1 MPTFVEEREM
11 DLLRIAD
18 LEPEQLAEILSRAA
32 AVKSAPD
39 QVAGRLAGKHIGLF
53 FMKPSTRTRV
63 SAETAAVDLGAHP
76 VVLGQQEVGLG
87 KRETVADVARVLDR
101 YLDVLAMRVFDH
113 ADLVAVAESASAPV
127 INLLSDEEHPCQA
140 LADLQTIAES
150 RPLAGTTLAYVG
162 DGNNVCHSLM
172 VAAAMSE
179 MTVRVAT
186 PQGYEPQRRYVEVA
200 GSYGDVTVTD
210 NPVEAVQG
218 AHVVYTDVW
227 ASMGQEDEAQ
237 ARARRFY
244 PFQVNG
250 PLFAMADPE
259 AVFLHC
265 LPAHRGDEVTDDV
278 MDHVR
283 SRVYDQAE
291 NRMHSFKGL
300 LVYLFE

>member
-1 MPTFVEEREM
+1 M
-11 DLLRIAD
+11 DLLGIAD
-18 LEPEQLAEILSRAA
+18 LEPQQLAGLLERAA
-32 AVKSAPD
+32 AVKAAP
-39 QVAGRLAGKHIGLF
+39 QEVAGRLAGKHVGLF

-63 SAETAAVDLGAHP
+63 SAETAVVDLGAHP

-87 KRETVADVARVLDR
+87 KRESVNDVARVLDR

-113 ADLVAVAESASAPV
+113 ADLVAVAENAEAPV

-150 RPLAGTTLAYVG
+150 RPLPETTLTYLG

-172 VAAAMSE
+172 VGAAMSG
-179 MTVRVAT
+179 MTVRVAA
-186 PQGYEPQRRYVEVA
+186 PQGYEPDQKYLDIARRYGE
-200 GSYGDVTVTD
+200 VTVTD

-227 ASMGQEDEAQ
+227 ASMGQEEEAE
-237 ARARRFY
+237 ARARRFF

-259 AVFLHC
+259 AIFLHC

-278 MDHVR
+278 MDHAR

-300 LVYLFE
+300 LVSVFE

>member
-1 MPTFVEEREM
+1 MMM

-18 LEPEQLAEILSRAA
+18 LEPGQLADILARAA
-32 AVKSAPD
+32 AVKAAP
-39 QVAGRLAGKHIGLF
+39 QEVAGRLAGKHVGLF

-63 SAETAAVDLGAHP
+63 STETAAVDLGAYP

-87 KRETVADVARVLDR
+87 KREAARDVARVLDR
-101 YLDVLAMRVFDH
+101 YLDVLALRVFDH
-113 ADLVAVAESASAPV
+113 ADLVEVADNADAPV

-140 LADLQTIAES
+140 LADLQTIAET
-150 RPLAGTTLAYVG
+150 RPLAGTTLAYLG

-172 VAAAMSE
+172 VGAAMSG

-186 PQGYEPQRRYVEVA
+186 PAGYEPQREYLEAARSHGEVM
-200 GSYGDVTVTD
+200 VTD

-227 ASMGQEDEAQ
+227 ASMGQEEEAE

-259 AVFLHC
+259 AIFMHC
-265 LPAHRGDEVTDDV
+265 LPAHRGDEVTDEV
-278 MDHVR
+278 MDHPR
-283 SRVYDQAE
+283 SRAYDQAE

>member
-1 MPTFVEEREM
+1 M

-18 LEPEQLAEILSRAA
+18 LEPDRLADLLARAA
-32 AVKSAPD
+32 AVKASPQD
-39 QVAGRLAGKHIGLF
+39 VAGRLAGKHVGLF

-63 SAETAAVDLGAHP
+63 STETAVVDLGAYP

-87 KRETVADVARVLDR
+87 KREAAHDVARVLDR
-101 YLDVLAMRVFDH
+101 YFDVLALRVFDH
-113 ADLVAVAESASAPV
+113 ADLVVIAENADAPV

-140 LADLQTIAES
+140 LADLQTIAEE
-150 RPLAGTTLAYVG
+150 RPLAGTTLAYLG

-172 VAAAMSE
+172 VGAAMSG

-186 PQGYEPQRRYVEVA
+186 PQGYEPKKPYLDAARAYGEVM
-200 GSYGDVTVTD
+200 VTD

-227 ASMGQEDEAQ
+227 ASMGQEEEAE

-259 AVFLHC
+259 AIFMHC
-265 LPAHRGDEVTDDV
+265 LPAHRGDEVTDEV
-278 MDHVR
+278 MDHPR

>member
-1 MPTFVEEREM
+1 M

-18 LEPEQLAEILSRAA
+18 LQPEQLAEILSRAA
-32 AVKSAPD
+32 AVKSAPSE
-39 QVAGRLAGKHIGLF
+39 VAGRLAGKHVGLF

-63 SAETAAVDLGAHP
+63 STETAAVDLGAYP

-87 KRETVADVARVLDR
+87 KREAVNDVARVLDR

-113 ADLVAVAESASAPV
+113 SDLVAVAENADSPV

-140 LADLQTIAES
+140 LADLQTIAET
-150 RPLAGTTLAYVG
+150 RPLAGSTLAYLG

-172 VAAAMSE
+172 VGAAMSG

-186 PQGYEPQRRYVEVA
+186 PQGYEPQRQYLEAARAHSEV
-200 GSYGDVTVTD
+200 VVTD

-227 ASMGQEDEAQ
+227 ASMGQEEEAE
-237 ARARRFY
+237 ARARRFF

-250 PLFAMADPE
+250 PLFSMADP
-259 AVFLHC
+259 AAIFLHC
-265 LPAHRGDEVTDDV
+265 LPAHRGDEVTDEV
-278 MDHVR
+278 MDHPR

>member
-1 MPTFVEEREM
+1 MM
-11 DLLRIAD
+11 DLLGIAD
-18 LEPEQLAEILSRAA
+18 LKPHHLAALLEKAA
-32 AVKSAPD
+32 AVKAAPQD
-39 QVAGRLAGKHIGLF
+39 VAGRLAGRHVGLF

-63 SAETAAVDLGAHP
+63 SAETAVVDLGAHP

-87 KRETVADVARVLDR
+87 KREAVHDVARVLDR

-113 ADLVAVAESASAPV
+113 ADLVGVAENAEAPV

-140 LADLQTIAES
+140 LADLQTVAES
-150 RPLAGTTLAYVG
+150 RPLPGTILTYLG

-172 VAAAMSE
+172 VGAAMSG
-179 MTVRVAT
+179 MTVRIAA
-186 PQGYEPQRRYVEVA
+186 PAGYEPDQKYLEIARKH
-200 GSYGDVTVTD
+200 GDVTVTD

-227 ASMGQEDEAQ
+227 ASMGQEEEAE

-259 AVFLHC
+259 AIFLHC

-278 MDHVR
+278 MDHPR

-300 LVYLFE
+300 LASLFE

>member
-1 MPTFVEEREM
+1 M

-18 LEPEQLAEILSRAA
+18 LDPEQLAEILARAA
-32 AVKSAPD
+32 AVKAAP
-39 QVAGRLAGKHIGLF
+39 QEVAGRLAGKHVGLF

-63 SAETAAVDLGAHP
+63 SAETATVDLGAHP
-76 VVLGQQEVGLG
+76 VILGQQEVGLG
-87 KRETVADVARVLDR
+87 KREAVDDVARVLDR

-113 ADLVAVAESASAPV
+113 TDLVAVAENAKAPV

-140 LADLQTIAES
+140 LADLQTIAEA
-150 RPLAGTTLAYVG
+150 RPLAGTTLAYLG

-172 VAAAMSE
+172 VGAAMSG

-186 PQGYEPQRRYVEVA
+186 PQGYEPQRRYLDVA
-200 GSYGDVTVTD
+200 RAHGEVTVTD

-227 ASMGQEDEAQ
+227 ASMGQEEEAE

-250 PLFAMADPE
+250 PLLAMADPQ
-259 AVFLHC
+259 AIFLHC
-265 LPAHRGDEVTDDV
+265 LPAHRGDEVTNDV
-278 MDHVR
+278 MDHAR

>member
-1 MPTFVEEREM
+1 M

-18 LEPEQLAEILSRAA
+18 LEPGQLAEILARAA
-32 AVKSAPD
+32 SVKSAP
-39 QVAGRLAGKHIGLF
+39 QEVAGRLAGKHVGLF

-63 SAETAAVDLGAHP
+63 STETATVDLGAYP

-87 KRETVADVARVLDR
+87 KREAVNDVARVLDR
-101 YLDVLAMRVFDH
+101 YLDVLALRVFDH
-113 ADLVAVAESASAPV
+113 ADLVAVAEHADAPV

-150 RPLAGTTLAYVG
+150 RPLAGSTLAYLG

-172 VAAAMSE
+172 VGAAMSG

-186 PQGYEPQRRYVEVA
+186 PQGYEPQREYLETARA
-200 GSYGDVTVTD
+200 HGDVTVTD
-210 NPVEAVQG
+210 NPLDAVRG

-227 ASMGQEDEAQ
+227 ASMGQEEEAE

-259 AVFLHC
+259 AVFMHC
-265 LPAHRGDEVTDDV
+265 LPAHRGDEVTDEV
-278 MDHVR
+278 MDHAR

>member
-1 MPTFVEEREM
+1 M

-18 LEPEQLAEILSRAA
+18 LEPGQLADILARSA
-32 AVKSAPD
+32 AVKAAPHE
-39 QVAGRLAGKHIGLF
+39 VAGRLAGKHVGLF

-63 SAETAAVDLGAHP
+63 STETAAVDLGAYP

-87 KRETVADVARVLDR
+87 KREAAQDVARVLDR
-101 YLDVLAMRVFDH
+101 YLDVLALRVFDH
-113 ADLVAVAESASAPV
+113 ADLVAVAENAEAPV

-140 LADLQTIAES
+140 LADLQTIAEA
-150 RPLAGTTLAYVG
+150 RPLAGTTLAYLG
-162 DGNNVCHSLM
+162 DGNNVCHSLI
-172 VAAAMSE
+172 VGAAMSG

-186 PQGYEPQRRYVEVA
+186 PQGYEPQRKYLEAARVH
-200 GSYGDVTVTD
+200 GDVTVTD

-227 ASMGQEDEAQ
+227 ASMGQEEEAE
-237 ARARRFY
+237 ARARRFF

-259 AVFLHC
+259 AIFMHC

-278 MDHVR
+278 MDHPR

>member
-1 MPTFVEEREM
+1 M

-18 LEPEQLAEILSRAA
+18 LEPEELAEILSRAA
-32 AVKSAPD
+32 SVKSAPRE
-39 QVAGRLAGKHIGLF
+39 VAGRLAGKHVGLF

-63 SAETAAVDLGAHP
+63 STETAAVDLGAHP

-87 KRETVADVARVLDR
+87 KREAVNDVALVLDR

-113 ADLVAVAESASAPV
+113 ADLVAVAENADAPV

-150 RPLAGTTLAYVG
+150 RPLEGTTLAYLG

-172 VAAAMSE
+172 VGAAMSG

-186 PQGYEPQRRYVEVA
+186 PQGYEPQRQYLEIARA
-200 GSYGDVTVTD
+200 HGDVTVTD

-227 ASMGQEDEAQ
+227 ASMGQEKEAE

-259 AVFLHC
+259 AIFLHC
-265 LPAHRGDEVTDDV
+265 LPAHRGDEVTDEV
-278 MDHVR
+278 MDHPR

>member
-1 MPTFVEEREM
+1 MLTFEGGREM

-18 LEPEQLAEILSRAA
+18 LDAQQLGAILSRAA
-32 AVKSAPD
+32 SVKAAP
-39 QVAGRLAGKHIGLF
+39 QEVAGRLAGKHIGLF

-63 SAETAAVDLGAHP
+63 SAETAVLDLGANP

-87 KRETVADVARVLDR
+87 KREAANDVARVLDR

-113 ADLVAVAESASAPV
+113 TDLVEVAGNAEAPV

-140 LADLQTIAES
+140 LADLQTIAET
-150 RPLAGTTLAYVG
+150 RPLPGSTLAYVG

-172 VAAAMSE
+172 VGAALSG

-186 PQGYEPQRRYVEVA
+186 PPGYEPQRRYLEA
-200 GSYGDVTVTD
+200 AQAHGDVTVTD

-227 ASMGQEDEAQ
+227 ASMGQEEEAE
-237 ARARRFY
+237 ARARRFF

-259 AVFLHC
+259 AIFLHC
-265 LPAHRGDEVTDDV
+265 LPAHRGDEVTDEV
-278 MDHVR
+278 MDHAR

-300 LVYLFE
+300 LLYLFE

>member
-1 MPTFVEEREM
+1 M

-18 LEPEQLAEILSRAA
+18 LNPEQLSEILSRAA
-32 AVKSAPD
+32 AVKAAP
-39 QVAGRLAGKHIGLF
+39 QEVAGRLAGKHVGLF

-63 SAETAAVDLGAHP
+63 STETATVDLGAYP

-87 KRETVADVARVLDR
+87 KREAVNDVARVLDR
-101 YLDVLAMRVFDH
+101 YLDVLAMRVIDH
-113 ADLVAVAESASAPV
+113 SDLVAVAANADAPV

-140 LADLQTIAES
+140 LADLQTIAET
-150 RPLAGTTLAYVG
+150 RLLPGTTLAYLG

-172 VAAAMSE
+172 VGAAMSG

-186 PQGYEPQRRYVEVA
+186 PQGYEPQPEYLEAARA
-200 GSYGDVTVTD
+200 HGDVIVTD

-227 ASMGQEDEAQ
+227 ASMGQEEEAQ

-244 PFQVNG
+244 PFQVGG

-259 AVFLHC
+259 AIFLHC

-278 MDHVR
+278 MDHAR

>member
-1 MPTFVEEREM
+1 M

-18 LEPEQLAEILSRAA
+18 LEPAQLAEILSRAA
-32 AVKSAPD
+32 AVKSAP
-39 QVAGRLAGKHIGLF
+39 QEVAGRLAGKHVGLF

-63 SAETAAVDLGAHP
+63 STETATVDLGAYP

-87 KRETVADVARVLDR
+87 KREAVNDVAKVLDR

-113 ADLVAVAESASAPV
+113 SDLVAVAENAEAPV

-140 LADLQTIAES
+140 LADLQTIAET
-150 RPLAGTTLAYVG
+150 RPLPGTTLAYLG

-172 VAAAMSE
+172 VGAAMSG

-186 PQGYEPQRRYVEVA
+186 PQGYEPRSRYLEAARAFGEV
-200 GSYGDVTVTD
+200 VVTD

-218 AHVVYTDVW
+218 ADVVYTDVW
-227 ASMGQEDEAQ
+227 ASMGQEEEAE

-259 AVFLHC
+259 AIFLHC
-265 LPAHRGDEVTDDV
+265 LPAHRGDEVTDEV
-278 MDHVR
+278 MDHPR

>member
-1 MPTFVEEREM
+1 MM

-18 LEPEQLAEILSRAA
+18 LEPGQLADILARAA
-32 AVKSAPD
+32 AVKAAP
-39 QVAGRLAGKHIGLF
+39 QEVAGRLAGNHVGLF

-63 SAETAAVDLGAHP
+63 STETATVDLGAYP

-87 KRETVADVARVLDR
+87 KREAARDVARVLDR
-101 YLDVLAMRVFDH
+101 YFDVLALRVFDH
-113 ADLVAVAESASAPV
+113 ADLVEVADNADAPV

-140 LADLQTIAES
+140 LADLQTIAET
-150 RPLAGTTLAYVG
+150 RPLGGTTLAYLG

-172 VAAAMSE
+172 VGAAMSG

-186 PQGYEPQRRYVEVA
+186 PQGYEPQREYLEAARA
-200 GSYGDVTVTD
+200 HGDVMVTD

-227 ASMGQEDEAQ
+227 ASMGQEEEAE

-259 AVFLHC
+259 AIFMHC
-265 LPAHRGDEVTDDV
+265 LPAHRGDEVTDEV
-278 MDHVR
+278 MDHAR

>member
-1 MPTFVEEREM
+1 M

-18 LEPEQLAEILSRAA
+18 LEPGQRADLLSRAS
-32 AVKSAPD
+32 AVKAAPHE
-39 QVAGRLAGKHIGLF
+39 VAGRLAGKHVGLF

-63 SAETAAVDLGAHP
+63 STETASVDLGAHP

-87 KRETVADVARVLDR
+87 KREATRDVARVLDR

-113 ADLVAVAESASAPV
+113 GDLVAVAANADAPV

-140 LADLQTIAES
+140 LADLQTIAET
-150 RPLAGTTLAYVG
+150 RPLAGSTLAYLG

-172 VAAAMSE
+172 VGAAMSG

-186 PQGYEPQRRYVEVA
+186 PQGYEPKQEYVETARRHGEV
-200 GSYGDVTVTD
+200 VLID

-227 ASMGQEDEAQ
+227 ASMGQEEEAE

-259 AVFLHC
+259 AIFMHC
-265 LPAHRGDEVTDDV
+265 LPAHRGDEVTDEV
-278 MDHVR
+278 MDHAR
-283 SRVYDQAE
+283 SRVYDQSE

>member
-1 MPTFVEEREM
+1 MN
-11 DLLRIAD
+11 LLRIAD
-18 LEPEQLAEILSRAA
+18 LEPEQLAEILTRAA
-32 AVKSAPD
+32 AVKAQP
-39 QVAGRLAGKHIGLF
+39 QRVAGRLAGKHVGLF

-63 SAETAAVDLGAHP
+63 STETAAVDLGAHP

-87 KRETVADVARVLDR
+87 KREAVNDVARVLDR

-113 ADLVAVAESASAPV
+113 SDLVAVAANADAPV

-140 LADLQTIAES
+140 LADLQTIAET
-150 RPLAGTTLAYVG
+150 RPLPGTTLAYLG

-172 VAAAMSE
+172 VGAAMSG

-186 PQGYEPQRRYVEVA
+186 PQGYEPQRQYVEAARAHGEVI
-200 GSYGDVTVTD
+200 VTD

-227 ASMGQEDEAQ
+227 ASMGQEEEAE
-237 ARARRFY
+237 ARARRFF
-244 PFQVNG
+244 PFQANG
-250 PLFAMADPE
+250 PLFAMADPG
-259 AVFLHC
+259 AIFLHC

-278 MDHVR
+278 MDHQR

>member
-1 MPTFVEEREM
+1 M

-18 LEPEQLAEILSRAA
+18 LEPKQLNEILSQAA
-32 AVKSAPD
+32 AVKAAPED
-39 QVAGRLAGKHIGLF
+39 TSDRLAGKHVGLF

-63 SAETAAVDLGAHP
+63 STETATVDLGARP

-87 KRETVADVARVLDR
+87 KREAVEDVARVLDR

-113 ADLVAVAESASAPV
+113 ADLVAVADNAEAPV

-140 LADLQTIAES
+140 LADLQTIAEA
-150 RPLAGTTLAYVG
+150 RPLAGTTLAYLG

-172 VAAAMSE
+172 VGAAMSD
-179 MTVRVAT
+179 MIVRIAA
-186 PQGYEPQRRYVEVA
+186 PPGYEPKREYLEVA
-200 GSYGDVTVTD
+200 QAHSDVTVTD

-227 ASMGQEDEAQ
+227 ASMGQEEEAE

-250 PLFAMADPE
+250 PLFAMADPG
-259 AVFLHC
+259 AIFLHC
-265 LPAHRGDEVTDDV
+265 LPAHRGEEVTDDV
-278 MDHVR
+278 MDHAR

>member
-1 MPTFVEEREM
+1 MM

-18 LEPEQLAEILSRAA
+18 LEPGQLADILARAA
-32 AVKSAPD
+32 AVKVAPQD
-39 QVAGRLAGKHIGLF
+39 VAGRLAGKHVGLF

-63 SAETAAVDLGAHP
+63 STETAAVDLGAYP

-87 KRETVADVARVLDR
+87 KREAARDVARVLDR
-101 YLDVLAMRVFDH
+101 YLDVLALRVFDH
-113 ADLVAVAESASAPV
+113 ADLVEVADNADAPV

-140 LADLQTIAES
+140 LADLQTIAET
-150 RPLAGTTLAYVG
+150 RPLAGTTLAYLG

-172 VAAAMSE
+172 VGAAMSG

-186 PQGYEPQRRYVEVA
+186 PAGYEPQRDYLEAAR
-200 GSYGDVTVTD
+200 SHGDVMVTD

-227 ASMGQEDEAQ
+227 ASMGQEEEAE

-244 PFQVNG
+244 PFQVNA
-250 PLFAMADPE
+250 PLFAMADPD
-259 AVFLHC
+259 AIFMHC
-265 LPAHRGDEVTDDV
+265 LPAHRGDEVTDEV
-278 MDHVR
+278 MDHPR
-283 SRVYDQAE
+283 SRAYDQAE

>member
-1 MPTFVEEREM
+1 M

-18 LEPEQLAEILSRAA
+18 LQPEQLAEILSRAA
-32 AVKSAPD
+32 AVKSAPSE
-39 QVAGRLAGKHIGLF
+39 VAGRLAGKHVGLF

-63 SAETAAVDLGAHP
+63 STETAAVDLGAYP

-87 KRETVADVARVLDR
+87 KREAVNDVARVLDR

-113 ADLVAVAESASAPV
+113 SDLVAVAENADSPV

-140 LADLQTIAES
+140 LADLQTIAET
-150 RPLAGTTLAYVG
+150 RPLAGSTLAYLG

-172 VAAAMSE
+172 VGAAMSG
-179 MTVRVAT
+179 MTVRVAA
-186 PQGYEPQRRYVEVA
+186 PQGYEPQRQYLEAARSHSEV
-200 GSYGDVTVTD
+200 VVTD

-227 ASMGQEDEAQ
+227 ASMGQEEEAE
-237 ARARRFY
+237 ARARRFF

-250 PLFAMADPE
+250 PLFSMADPE
-259 AVFLHC
+259 AIFLHC
-265 LPAHRGDEVTDDV
+265 LPAHRGDEVTDEV
-278 MDHVR
+278 MDHPR

>member
-1 MPTFVEEREM
+1 M

-18 LEPEQLAEILSRAA
+18 LEPGQLADMLARAA
-32 AVKSAPD
+32 AVKAAPAD
-39 QVAGRLAGKHIGLF
+39 VAGRLAGKHIGLF

-63 SAETAAVDLGAHP
+63 STETAAVDLGAYP

-87 KRETVADVARVLDR
+87 KREAAHDVARVLDR
-101 YLDVLAMRVFDH
+101 YLDVLALRVFDH
-113 ADLVAVAESASAPV
+113 NDLVAVAENADAPV

-140 LADLQTIAES
+140 LADLQTIAEA
-150 RPLAGTTLAYVG
+150 RPLPGTTLAYLG

-172 VAAAMSE
+172 VGAAMSG

-186 PQGYEPQRRYVEVA
+186 PQGYEPGKAYVDA
-200 GSYGDVTVTD
+200 ARAHGDVTVTD

-227 ASMGQEDEAQ
+227 ASMGQEEEAE

-259 AVFLHC
+259 AIFMHC
-265 LPAHRGDEVTDDV
+265 LPAHRGDEVTDEV
-278 MDHVR
+278 MDHPR

>member
-1 MPTFVEEREM
+1 MN
-11 DLLRIAD
+11 LLGIAD
-18 LEPEQLAEILSRAA
+18 LEPQQLASLLARAA
-32 AVKSAPD
+32 EVKSAPQEVD
-39 QVAGRLAGKHIGLF
+39 GRLAGKHVGLF

-63 SAETAAVDLGAHP
+63 STETATVDLGAHP
-76 VVLGQQEVGLG
+76 IVLGQQEVGLG
-87 KRETVADVARVLDR
+87 KREAVNDVARVLDR

-113 ADLVAVAESASAPV
+113 ADLVAVADHAEAPV

-140 LADLQTIAES
+140 LADLQTIAEV
-150 RPLAGTTLAYVG
+150 RPLGGTILTYLG
-162 DGNNVCHSLM
+162 DGNNVCNSLM
-172 VAAAMSE
+172 VGAAMSG
-179 MTVRVAT
+179 MTVRVAS
-186 PQGYEPQRRYVEVA
+186 PQGYEPRQEYLDIARR
-200 GSYGDVTVTD
+200 YGDVTVTA

-227 ASMGQEDEAQ
+227 ASMGQEEEAET
-237 ARARRFY
+237 RARRFF

-259 AVFLHC
+259 AIFLHC
-265 LPAHRGDEVTDDV
+265 LPAHRGDEVTDEV
-278 MDHVR
+278 MDHPR